1 MADAK
6 STRRKNAGTSGNTK
20 KQKTSNKENSNKEKS
35 ATALPADY
43 AQKVLDQLVEA
54 QKTWFENAARQNALL
69 IETVNKMSVMRQTAP
84 TEALSDWVKQG
95 IEGFIE
101 AQKRWSEIAVQQSSQ
116 ILQAVQSN
124 ADASNPNQNPTEKS
138 ASQGIES
145 LVKMRAAWLDFV
157 TRQNAQLVNAM
168 KDSLKIDDSSPVAAL
183 ADFAQQA
190 VNNYV
195 EVQKRWLDLAIQLPF
210 LGAPDEQK
218 K

>member
-6 STRRKNAGTSGNTK
+6 STKQKNAGTTGKAK
-20 KQKTSNKENSNKEKS
+20 KQAAPKKEKS
-35 ATALPADY
+35 ADQQPSDY

-54 QKTWFENAARQNALL
+54 QKTWFENAAQQNALL
-69 IETVNKMSVMRQTAP
+69 VETVNKMSAMRHNAP
-84 TEALSDWVKQG
+84 TAALSDWVKQG
-95 IEGFIE
+95 IEGFVE
-101 AQKRWSEIAVQQSSQ
+101 AQKRWAEIAVQQSEQ

-124 ADASNPNQNPTEKS
+124 ADFSNADRQSTAKN

-145 LVKMRAAWLDFV
+145 LVKMRNSWLDFV
-157 TRQNAQLVNAM
+157 AQQNAKLVNAL
-168 KDSLKIDDSSPVAAL
+168 KDTLKIDDSSPVAVL

-210 LGAPDEQK
+210 SGATDEQK

>member
-6 STRRKNAGTSGNTK
+6 STEQKTAGTSAKTK
-20 KQKTSNKENSNKEKS
+20 KQAAPKKEKPTDS
-35 ATALPADY
+35 LPSDY

-54 QKTWFENAARQNALL
+54 QKTWFENAAQQNALL
-69 IETVNKMSVMRQTAP
+69 VETVNKMSAMRQNAP
-84 TEALSDWVKQG
+84 TDALSDWVRQG

-101 AQKRWSEIAVQQSSQ
+101 AQKRWSEIAVQQSEQ

-124 ADASNPNQNPTEKS
+124 ADFSSDDQTSTDATANP
-138 ASQGIES
+138 GIES
-145 LVKMRAAWLDFV
+145 LVKMRNAWLDFV
-157 TRQNAQLVNAM
+157 TKQNSQLVNAM
-168 KDSLKIDDSSPVAAL
+168 KDTLKIDDSSPVAAV

-195 EVQKRWLDLAIQLPF
+195 EVQKRWLDLAVQMPF
-210 LGAPDEQK
+210 MGAANERK

>member
-6 STRRKNAGTSGNTK
+6 STGRKNAGTSGNTK
-20 KQKTSNKENSNKEKS
+20 KQTASNKEKS
-35 ATALPADY
+35 ANPLPADY

-54 QKTWFENAARQNALL
+54 QKTWFENAAQQNALL
-69 IETVNKMSVMRQTAP
+69 VETVNKMSAMRQTAP

-95 IEGFIE
+95 IESFIE
-101 AQKRWSEIAVQQSSQ
+101 AQKRWSEIAVQQSEQ

-124 ADASNPNQNPTEKS
+124 ADFSSFNNKSTDKS
-138 ASQGIES
+138 ANQSIES

-157 TRQNAQLVNAM
+157 SRQNAQLVNAM
-168 KDSLKIDDSSPVAAL
+168 KDTLKIDDSSPAAAL

-195 EVQKRWLDLAIQLPF
+195 EMQKHWLDLAIQLPF
-210 LGAPDEQK
+210 FGATDKQK